1 MAKAYATF
9 ATGGMRH
16 EAVAVTKIVDKN
28 GNVVYEA
35 PTSDEGERV
44 ISEEVAGAVT
54 KVLRTVFESSDGTAY
69 GMMPTNGQRWRARRA
84 PCRNFAD
91 TGS

>member
-44 ISEEVAGAVT
+44 ISEEVAGAVGFLVSPDAGYIT
-54 KVLRTVFESSDGTAY
+54 GEVIAV
-69 GMMPTNGQRWRARRA
+69 NGGLY
-84 PCRNFAD
+84 
-91 TGS
+91 T